1 MDDKSGKAFD
11 FSLFKRLVN
20 YTKPYKIT
28 FYGVAIAAILLS
40 GFAVMTAIIVGDIV
54 DEAITLKDVDKLWY
68 LTMAML
74 GVLLGQVVSQLG
86 FNYYANWLG
95 ESVIKDVRIDLFSKM
110 MGFKMKYFDNS
121 SIGILV
127 TRAVADMQ
135 RIGEIFSQ
143 GFFVIV
149 ADLLKMAVVGG
160 VMLYQNWKLALIVF
174 ALMPIIAY
182 ATRLFQKAMKIA
194 FTDVRAQVSNLN
206 SFVQER
212 ITGMKI
218 VQLFNR
224 EETEKEKFRVI
235 NEKHQNAW
243 LKTVWYNSIFFPIA
257 EIVSSLAIGLI
268 VWYGGLLN
276 IANVAPNDYG
286 AIFAFILLSDMLFRP
301 LRQIADKFNTLQM
314 GMVAANRVF
323 KILDTDSQIEDSGTI
338 EKLDVEGNIE
348 FKDVHFGYLENEEV
362 LHGISFKVKAG
373 ETVAIVGATGAGK
386 STIINLLN
394 RFYEINSGVISVDG
408 ISINEYTLNSLRSK
422 IAVVLQDV
430 FLFADTIANNISLK
444 NQDISKADI
453 EAAAKQIGVDE
464 FISSL
469 PNGYDYN
476 VKERGT
482 MLSSGQRQLIAFLRA
497 YVSNPSIL
505 VLDEATSSV
514 DTYSE
519 QLIQKATEKITEG
532 RTSIIIAHRLATI
545 KKADKIIVMD
555 AGKIMEM
562 GSHKELLKKGGYY
575 SNLYEAQ
582 FLSLLVVSCSLLV
595 CLKSIKCTLRP
606 RSWQVY

>member
-1 MDDKSGKAFD
+1 MSVEAELGKAFD
-11 FSLFKRLVN
+11 FRLFKRVFQH
-20 YTKPYKIT
+20 TKPYRLT
-28 FYGVAIAAILLS
+28 FVGVALAAILLS
-40 GFAVMTAIIVGDIV
+40 AFAVLTPIIVGDIV
-54 DEAITLKDVDKLWY
+54 DTAITDKDLERLQFLIKAL
-68 LTMAML
+68 L
-74 GVLLGQVVSQLG
+74 GVLVGEVVCQLL

-95 ESVIKDVRIDLFSKM
+95 ESVIKDIRIRLFAHMTK
-110 MGFKMKYFDNS
+110 FKMGYFDTS
-121 SIGILV
+121 SIGVLV

-149 ADLLKMAVVGG
+149 ADLLKMFVVAAI
-160 VMLYQNWKLALIVF
+160 MLIINWKLALIVF
-174 ALMPIIAY
+174 GVLPVILY
-182 ATRLFQKAMKIA
+182 ATRLFQQAMKVA
-194 FTDVRAQVSNLN
+194 FIEVRAQVANLN

-212 ITGMKI
+212 LAGMKI

-224 EETEKEKFRVI
+224 EKIEKEKFRAI

-243 LKTVWYNSIFFPIA
+243 LKTVWYNSIFFPVA
-257 EIVSSLAIGLI
+257 EIVSSITVGLI
-268 VWYGGLLN
+268 VWFGGLQ
-276 IANVAPNDYG
+276 NVSNVSAEEYG
-286 AIFAFILLSDMLFRP
+286 TIFSFILLSSMLFRP

-323 KILDTDSQIEDSGTI
+323 KILDTQSHIADTGTFEI
-338 EKLDVEGNIE
+338 EKVRGDITFSDVR
-348 FKDVHFGYLENEEV
+348 FGYVENEEV
-362 LHGISFKVKAG
+362 LHGVSFEAKAG

-394 RFYEINSGVISVDG
+394 RFYEINAGAILVDG
-408 ISINEYTLNSLRSK
+408 VDLREYSLKALRSN

-430 FLFADTIANNISLK
+430 FLFADTIANNISLR
-444 NQDISKADI
+444 DDSISLAQI
-453 EAAAKQIGVDE
+453 EDAAKQIGVHE
-464 FISSL
+464 FVSSL
-469 PNGYDYN
+469 PGGYEYN

-519 QLIQKATEKITEG
+519 QLIQQATDRITQG

-545 KKADKIIVMD
+545 KRADKILVMD
-555 AGKIMEM
+555 AGKIVEM
-562 GSHKELLKKGGYY
+562 GTHKELLKRGGYY
-575 SNLYEAQ
+575 RDLYEAQ
-582 FLSLLVVSCSLLV
+582 FMVEEVA
-595 CLKSIKCTLRP
+595 
-606 RSWQVY
+606 

>member
-1 MDDKSGKAFD
+1 MSKDSGKAFD
-11 FSLFKRLVN
+11 TRLFKRLVAH
-20 YTKPYKIT
+20 TRPYRLT
-28 FYGVAIAAILLS
+28 FYGVALAAILLS
-40 GFAVMTAIIVGDIV
+40 AFAVLTPIILKMIV
-54 DEAITLKDVDKLWY
+54 DDAVKGADAQLLLY
-68 LTMAML
+68 LTIAML
-74 GVLLGQVVSQLG
+74 AVLLGQVISQLA

-95 ESVIKDVRIDLFSKM
+95 ESVIRDIRIDLFQKM
-110 MGFKMKYFDNS
+110 LGFRMKYFDNS
-121 SIGILV
+121 SLGVLV

-149 ADLLKMAVVGG
+149 ADLLKMFVAAG
-160 VMLYQNWKLALIVF
+160 VMVYYNWRLALIVF
-174 ALMPIIAY
+174 AVLPLILY
-182 ATRLFQKAMKIA
+182 ATRWFQKAMKVA
-194 FTDVRAQVSNLN
+194 FTEVRAEVSNLN

-212 ITGMKI
+212 IAGMRI
-218 VQLFNR
+218 VQLFTR
-224 EETEKEKFRVI
+224 EKRESDNFREI
-235 NEKHQNAW
+235 NTKHKNAW
-243 LKTVWYNSIFFPIA
+243 LKTVWYNSIFFPIS
-257 EIVSSLAIGLI
+257 EIVSSITVGLV
-268 VWYGGLLN
+268 VWYGGLQ
-276 IANVAPNDYG
+276 NVADLTDDVAG
-286 AIFAFILLSDMLFRP
+286 TVFAFILLIDMLFRP

-323 KILDTDSQIEDSGTI
+323 KILDTDSTISDLGTI
-338 EKLDVEGNIE
+338 EKNKVTGDIR
-348 FKDVHFGYLENEEV
+348 FKDVRFGYLEDEEV
-362 LHGISFKVKAG
+362 LHGISFDVKAG
-373 ETVAIVGATGAGK
+373 QTIAIVGATGAGK

-394 RFYEINSGVISVDG
+394 RFYEINSGAILVDG
-408 ISINEYTLNSLRSK
+408 TDIKDYSLASLRTH

-444 NQDISKADI
+444 NPEVTLEAI
-453 EAAAKQIGVDE
+453 EAAAKAIGVDE

-469 PNGYDYN
+469 PGGYLYN

-532 RTSIIIAHRLATI
+532 RTSIVIAHRLGTI

-555 AGKIMEM
+555 AGKIVEM
-562 GSHKELLKKGGYY
+562 GTHKQLLKKGGYY

-582 FLSLLVVSCSLLV
+582 FLAEEVA
-595 CLKSIKCTLRP
+595 
-606 RSWQVY
+606 

>member
-1 MDDKSGKAFD
+1 MSKNDEIGKAFD
-11 FSLFKRLVN
+11 FGLFRRVFT
-20 YTKPYKIT
+20 YTKPYMVIFWVVT
-28 FYGVAIAAILLS
+28 FAAILS
-40 GFAVMTAIIVGDIV
+40 AAFAILTPVLVRDIIN
-54 DEAITLKDVDKLWY
+54 EALANKDNDQLIFIILV
-68 LTMAML
+68 ML
-74 GVLLGQVVSQLG
+74 GALFGQVICQLS
-86 FNYYANWLG
+86 FNYFANLLG
-95 ESVIKDVRIDLFSKM
+95 ESVIKDIRVKLFERM
-110 MGFKMKYFDNS
+110 MSFKMTYFDNS
-121 SIGILV
+121 SIGVLV

-149 ADLLKMAVVGG
+149 ADFLKMLSGAAI
-160 VMLYQNWKLALIVF
+160 MLYINWKLAVIVF
-174 ALMPIIAY
+174 AILPVILI
-182 ATRLFQKAMKIA
+182 ATRLFQQAMKVA
-194 FTDVRAQVSNLN
+194 FIEVRAQVANLN

-212 ITGMKI
+212 IAGMKI

-224 EETEKEKFRVI
+224 EEIEKEKFRKI

-257 EIVSSLAIGLI
+257 EISYSIGIGLVVYFGVI
-268 VWYGGLLN
+268 QN
-276 IANVAPNDYG
+276 IENVALNDTG
-286 AIFAFILLSDMLFRP
+286 SIFAFFFLMDLLFRP

-323 KILDTDSQIEDSGTI
+323 KILDTDSHISDTGTL
-338 EKLDVEGNIE
+338 EKSDVKGNIQ
-348 FKDVHFGYLENEEV
+348 FTDVHFSYVQDEEV
-362 LHGISFKVKAG
+362 LHGISFEVKAG

-394 RFYEINSGVISVDG
+394 RFYEIDSGEILVDG
-408 ISINEYTLNSLRSK
+408 HDIRDYSLKSLRSQ
-422 IAVVLQDV
+422 IAIVLQDV
-430 FLFADTIANNISLK
+430 FLFADSIANNISLRDETVTLD
-444 NQDISKADI
+444 QM
-453 EAAAKQIGVDE
+453 ETAAKQIGVHD

-469 PNGYDYN
+469 PEGYQYN

-505 VLDEATSSV
+505 ILDEATSSV

-519 QLIQKATEKITEG
+519 QLIQQATDKITEG

-555 AGKIMEM
+555 AGQIVEI
-562 GSHKELLKKGGYY
+562 GTHQELLKNGGYY
-575 SNLYEAQ
+575 SDLYEAQ
-582 FLSLLVVSCSLLV
+582 FLAEEVA
-595 CLKSIKCTLRP
+595 
-606 RSWQVY
+606 

>member
-1 MDDKSGKAFD
+1 MDKDSGKAFD
-11 FSLFKRLVN
+11 TRLFKRLMA
-20 YTKPYKIT
+20 YTRPYKIT
-28 FYGVAIAAILLS
+28 FYGVAFAAILLS
-40 GFAVMTAIIVGDIV
+40 LFSILTPLIVKKIIDDAIRQSN
-54 DEAITLKDVDKLWY
+54 EQMLWN
-68 LTMAML
+68 LTIAML
-74 GVLLGQVVSQLG
+74 VVLIGQVLSQLA

-95 ESVIKDVRIDLFSKM
+95 ESVIKDIRVDLFKKM
-110 MGFKMKYFDNS
+110 LGFRMKYFDNS
-121 SIGILV
+121 SLGVLV

-149 ADLLKMAVVGG
+149 ADLLKMGVAAI
-160 VMLYQNWKLALIVF
+160 VMLFINWKLALIVF
-174 ALMPIIAY
+174 AVLPIILY
-182 ATRLFQKAMKIA
+182 ATRLFQKAMKVA
-194 FTDVRAQVSNLN
+194 FTEVRAEVSNLN

-218 VQLFNR
+218 VQLFTR
-224 EETEKEKFRVI
+224 EKIESDKFREI
-235 NEKHQNAW
+235 NEKHKNAW

-257 EIVSSLAIGLI
+257 EIVSSITVGLI
-268 VWYGGLLN
+268 VWYGGLQ
-276 IANVAPNDYG
+276 NVANITTDIAG
-286 AIFAFILLSDMLFRP
+286 TVFAFIMLIDLLFRP

-323 KILDTDSQIEDSGTI
+323 KILDTDSHIQDIGSYANTNVRGDI
-338 EKLDVEGNIE
+338 KFQN
-348 FKDVHFGYLENEEV
+348 VHFGYLEDEEV
-362 LHGISFKVKAG
+362 LHGISFEVKAG

-394 RFYEINSGVISVDG
+394 RFYEINAGVITVDG
-408 ISINEYTLNSLRSK
+408 VDVKEYELASLRSH
-422 IAVVLQDV
+422 IAIVLQDV

-444 NQDISKADI
+444 NPSIRINDI
-453 EAAAKQIGVDE
+453 EKAAKAIGVDE

-469 PNGYDYN
+469 PGGYAYN
-476 VKERGT
+476 VKERGG

-519 QLIQKATEKITEG
+519 RLIQLATEKITQG
-532 RTSIIIAHRLATI
+532 RTSIVIAHRLATI
-545 KKADKIIVMD
+545 KKADRIIVMD
-555 AGKIMEM
+555 AGRIVET
-562 GSHKELLKKGGYY
+562 GTHHELLRKGGYY

-582 FLSLLVVSCSLLV
+582 FLAEE
-595 CLKSIKCTLRP
+595 IA
-606 RSWQVY
+606 

>member
-1 MDDKSGKAFD
+1 MDKTSGKAFD
-11 FSLFKRLVN
+11 YSLFKRLIN

-28 FYGVAIAAILLS
+28 FYGVALAAILLS
-40 GFAVMTAIIVGDIV
+40 GFSVMTAIIVGNIV
-54 DEAITLKDVDKLWY
+54 DEAITLKDADKLLY

-74 GVLLGQVVSQLG
+74 GVLIGQVISQLG

-95 ESVIKDVRIDLFSKM
+95 ESVIKDIRIDLFTKM

-121 SIGILV
+121 SIGVLV

-149 ADLLKMAVVGG
+149 ADLLKMFVVAG

-182 ATRLFQKAMKIA
+182 ATRLFQKAMKVA
-194 FTDVRAQVSNLN
+194 FTEVRAEVSNLN

-235 NEKHQNAW
+235 SEKHQNAW

-257 EIVSSLAIGLI
+257 EIVSSIAIGLI

-276 IANVAPNDYG
+276 IANVATNEYG
-286 AIFAFILLSDMLFRP
+286 SIFAFILLSDMLFRP

-323 KILDTDSQIEDSGTI
+323 KILDSDNQIEDSGS
-338 EKLDVEGNIE
+338 LDQVAIKGNIA
-348 FKDVHFGYLENEEV
+348 FKNVHFGYVENQEV
-362 LHGISFKVKAG
+362 LHGITFQVKAG
-373 ETVAIVGATGAGK
+373 ETIAIVGATGAGK

-394 RFYEINSGVISVDG
+394 RFYELNSGE
-408 ISINEYTLNSLRSK
+408 ISIDDINIKEFTLTSLRSK

-444 NQDISKADI
+444 DEKITKAMI
-453 EAAAKQIGVDE
+453 EGAAKQIGVHE
-464 FISSL
+464 FIISL
-469 PNGYDYN
+469 PGGYDYN
-476 VKERGT
+476 VKERGI

-555 AGKIMEM
+555 AGKIMEI
-562 GSHKELLKKGGYY
+562 GSHKELLKEGGYY

-582 FLSLLVVSCSLLV
+582 FLSEEVV
-595 CLKSIKCTLRP
+595 
-606 RSWQVY
+606 